1 MGLFPRGLV
10 YYPKSRLGPAMRE
23 PNAGQRNAVV
33 TAEGHLKYSPRDA
46 ERKAGVAV
54 VSRQLTA
61 PSQELGYTFPI
72 ALVASAEPLMRA
84 SYVSESNHLRQRA
97 SEMRASSKELK
108 DDNTAAVIMR
118 LADLYDRLADRAET
132 RGNRAVRSD
141 RAQPK
146 EDGLPTRS

>member
-1 MGLFPRGLV
+1 MFSYLAPAAPTTGAFLCEARGGRGRQVRYRVLTGL
-10 YYPKSRLGPAMRE
+10 
-23 PNAGQRNAVV
+23 
-33 TAEGHLKYSPRDA
+33 
-46 ERKAGVAV
+46 
-54 VSRQLTA
+54 
-61 PSQELGYTFPI
+61 SQELGYTFPI